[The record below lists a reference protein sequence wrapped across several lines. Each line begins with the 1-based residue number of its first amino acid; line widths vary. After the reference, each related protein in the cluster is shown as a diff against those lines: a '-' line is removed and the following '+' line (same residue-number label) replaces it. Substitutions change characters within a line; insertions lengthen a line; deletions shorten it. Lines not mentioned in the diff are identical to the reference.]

1 MSSIGSFVK
10 GLRNTM
16 WKDPGTSSD
25 LQRLPQLSWL
35 LFLKVYDERE
45 AFWELDDESYS
56 SLIPEPCRWRCW
68 AHDNKDGK
76 SLTGDSL
83 TEFVNSELLP
93 TLKHLPVTSSTPV
106 RQRIVPLMFSDV
118 ENYMKD
124 GVLLRQ
130 VINTIDEI
138 DFEDYQEQH
147 AFNEI
152 YESILKNMQG
162 SKATGEFY
170 TPRAVT
176 DFVVEMVHPQ
186 IGEKVADFACG
197 TGGFLV
203 SALKAL
209 ESKMASADDA
219 VLLQSSLFGTEWK
232 ALPFQLCMTNLLL
245 HGLDSPNLIN
255 GDSLSKDVR
264 TYGDADTFDVIVM
277 NPPYGGNTARDTLL
291 NFPADLRTSET
302 AFLFMVLI
310 LYRLKSKGRVGIVVS
325 DGFMQS
331 AAGSEAAI
339 KEKLLSECNLHTI
352 IRLPGSV
359 FSPYTS
365 IATNLLFFDKTGKT
379 KETWFYRLDMP
390 EGYKHFS
397 KTKPILSEHFD
408 EVRSWWSE
416 RFEIADECEDD
427 SAPVSYKAKR
437 YSFDE
442 LKAANFS
449 LDFCGFPHESETV
462 LPPDELLAEYHA
474 KKAAH
479 DKRIDEILGNLM
491 DVLKR

>member
-1 MSSIGSFVK
+1 
-10 GLRNTM
+10 M
-16 WKDPGTSSD
+16 WKDAGASSD

-45 AFWELDDESYS
+45 SFWELEDDKFKSI
-56 SLIPEPCRWRCW
+56 IPEKLRWRNW

-76 SLTGDSL
+76 ALTGDGL
-83 TEFVNSELLP
+83 TNFVNNELLP
-93 TLKHLPVTSSTPV
+93 TLKHLPIDSSTPV
-106 RQRIVPLMFSDV
+106 KQQIVPQMFAGA

-130 VINTIDEI
+130 VVNTIDEI

-147 AFNEI
+147 AFNDI

-176 DFVVEMVHPQ
+176 DLVVDRVHPI

-203 SALKAL
+203 SALKVL
-209 ESKMASADDA
+209 EAKQTKKDD
-219 VLLQSSLFGTEWK
+219 VSVLQSSLFGTEWK
-232 ALPFQLCMTNLLL
+232 SLPFQMCMTNMIL
-245 HGLDSPNLIN
+245 HGLESPNLIN

-264 TYGDADTFDVIVM
+264 SYTEEDKFDVIVM

-310 LYRLKSKGRVGIVVS
+310 LYRLKNKGRVGIVVS

-331 AAGSEAAI
+331 ATGSEAAI
-339 KEKLLSECNLHTI
+339 KEKLLTECNLHTI
-352 IRLPGSV
+352 IRLPPSV

-365 IATNLLFFDKTGKT
+365 IATNILFFDKTGKT

-397 KTKPILSEHFD
+397 KTKPILLEHFKPVLEWWDKRKVIEDAKDD
-408 EVRSWWSE
+408 EDAA
-416 RFEIADECEDD
+416 I
-427 SAPVSYKAKR
+427 SYKANK
-437 YSFDE
+437 YSFAE
-442 LKAANFS
+442 LKEKNFS
-449 LDFCGFPHESETV
+449 LDYCGYPHEVEEI
-462 LPPDELLAEYHA
+462 LPPAELIATYRK
-474 KKAAH
+474 KKAEHEA
-479 DKRIDEILGNLM
+479 KINAILKELT
-491 DVLKR
+491 DALEKK